1 MVNGEW
7 TRPHCTLHACH
18 SLFTIHYSRLT
29 GPAAVTADPNQEIHI
44 FPLGT
49 VLFPGGTLPL
59 KVFEQRYI
67 EMTKACLRDSRPFG
81 VCLIR
86 EGHEVG
92 TAAVP
97 VPVGCLAVIE
107 QWDMPQLGVF
117 HLVARGAGRFRIRE
131 MRVAHNHLISA
142 TVEPIPP
149 DDAAGEVDSLCREVL
164 QAIIDK
170 LGAECFPAPV
180 QLDDAAWV
188 GYRLAEVLPL
198 DTHLKQ
204 ELLEIT
210 DTGKRLGRL
219 RTLLEKQGLT
229 AKLESRDG

>member
-1 MVNGEW
+1 MN
-7 TRPHCTLHACH
+7 T
-18 SLFTIHYSRLT
+18 
-29 GPAAVTADPNQEIHI
+29 DPVQEIHI

-67 EMTKACLRDSRPFG
+67 EMTTACLRDSRPFG

-86 EGHEVG
+86 EGREVG

-97 VPVGCLAVIE
+97 EPVGCLAVIE

-131 MRVAHNHLISA
+131 MRVAPNHLISA

-149 DDAAGEVDSLCREVL
+149 DDAAGTVDPLCRKVL

-170 LGAECFPAPV
+170 VGTERFPAPAR
-180 QLDDAAWV
+180 LDDAAWV
-188 GYRLAEVLPL
+188 GYRLSEVLPL
-198 DTHLKQ
+198 DVRVKQ
-204 ELLEIT
+204 ELLELT
-210 DTGKRLGRL
+210 DAGQRLEQVHG
-219 RTLLEKQGLT
+219 LLVKQGLA
-229 AKLESRDG
+229 AKPENRDE

>member
-1 MVNGEW
+1 M
-7 TRPHCTLHACH
+7 TT
-18 SLFTIHYSRLT
+18 
-29 GPAAVTADPNQEIHI
+29 DPNQEIHI

-86 EGHEVG
+86 EGREVG

-97 VPVGCLAVIE
+97 EPVGCLAIIE
-107 QWDMPQLGVF
+107 QWDMPQLGLF
-117 HLVARGAGRFRIRE
+117 HLIARGSQRFRIRE
-131 MRVAHNHLISA
+131 MRVAPNHLISA
-142 TVEPIPP
+142 TVELIPP
-149 DDAAGEVDSLCREVL
+149 DDAAVGPLCREVL
-164 QAIIDK
+164 QAIIEK
-170 LGAECFPAPV
+170 VGPERFPAPV

-198 DTHLKQ
+198 EARLKQ
-204 ELLEIT
+204 ELLELT
-210 DTGKRLGRL
+210 DAGRRLERL
-219 RTLLEKQGLT
+219 RALLVQQGQA
-229 AKLESRDG
+229 AKPESRDR

>member
-1 MVNGEW
+1 MN
-7 TRPHCTLHACH
+7 T
-18 SLFTIHYSRLT
+18 
-29 GPAAVTADPNQEIHI
+29 DPVQEIFI
-44 FPLGT
+44 FPLNT

-86 EGHEVG
+86 EGREVG

-97 VPVGCLAVIE
+97 EPVGCLAVIE

-131 MRVAHNHLISA
+131 MRVAPNHLISA

-149 DDAAGEVDSLCREVL
+149 DDAAGEVDPLCREVL

-170 LGAECFPAPV
+170 VGADRFPAPA

-188 GYRLAEVLPL
+188 GYRLSEVLPL
-198 DTHLKQ
+198 DARVKQ
-204 ELLEIT
+204 ELLELT
-210 DTGKRLGRL
+210 EAARRLERL
-219 RTLLEKQGLT
+219 RGLLVQQGQA
-229 AKLESRDG
+229 AKPESSDR